1 MELVTVGGELKN
13 RRLVWY
19 VFKTFYCF
27 SGWNW
32 NSFFFFFI
40 ITKKFEIFLIFQCSH
55 LFLNIHLNT
64 WNYIHGCAVKEHQI
78 KTFDVT
84 PSKIIECSQLLS
96 NQHSIFRTAC
106 MENRMFLCTII
117 YCTGRAVC
125 IRNTQYTVYSW
136 CCWSKVI
143 VSITLTDLPLL
154 CLWTCIHDLARG
166 NNWNILRLHEILHT
180 VLASGGNQTE
190 TLFSPPGGRIQ

>member
-1 MELVTVGGELKN
+1 MELVTVGGEFKN

-27 SGWNW
+27 SGWNG
-32 NSFFFFFI
+32 NSFFFFFDI
-40 ITKKFEIFLIFQCSH
+40 SDISH

-78 KTFDVT
+78 KTFDIT

-106 MENRMFLCTII
+106 MENRMFQSTKI
-117 YCTGRAVC
+117 YCAGRAVC
-125 IRNTQYTVYSW
+125 IQSTQYSLFMMLLEKIDCVNHTYRFTSALLVNLHSW
-136 CCWSKVI
+136 LGQRKQLKHFKTTWDS
-143 VSITLTDLPLL
+143 P
-154 CLWTCIHDLARG
+154 
-166 NNWNILRLHEILHT
+166 